1 MMCSSKSVIW
11 SPFGQTQ
18 SLLQEGYILTCYS
31 NNWNHNEK
39 FADQEKKEN
48 TIE

>member
-31 NNWNHNEK
+31 NNWNHDEK